1 MKLQKMVLLVL
12 VCLIGSFQSVLNA
25 AVQPT
30 FSNSQSETWYYIQ
43 FCRSGLVLTDHGKG
57 SVATIEQPAGQN
69 TQLWKLVGNSGNFQ
83 LVNKA
88 GRYVNIKGNYKS
100 SWGQVTNTLRVT
112 SGNQSMSEGL
122 SLHQSAHSS
131 YSSKYEIQQNKTYGS
146 FFFKYKLS
154 FNQWGGTSSGTEVG
168 LYDADNENNPVDFV
182 LVEGD
187 NGGEGGEGG
196 QPGLIETPD
205 VTVHGISGYTPADK
219 HTLWYTAP
227 ASNWMEYSLPIG
239 NGQLGASLF
248 GGVGRDEI
256 QFNEKT
262 LWSGTS
268 TSVGT
273 NGNGN
278 SYGKYLNFGSMFI
291 TNMDANLVQA
301 KDYHRD
307 LSLSNA
313 TGSISFSNGAVDYKR
328 EYIVSYPDKVIA
340 THLTATE
347 KGKISVKITLAPG
360 ISSSVK
366 YANGEAAFSGKLD
379 VVSYNAR
386 VKVVPTGGKVTTDG
400 SGIIVDSA
408 DELLVLLAA
417 GTDYDAYSSTYTSN
431 TNGLVS
437 TISNRLEAAANKG
450 WEAIYADHVADY
462 KPYFDRVV
470 LDLQGSENR
479 MTTKSL
485 VDNYNGGTSANDLM
499 LEEMYFNY
507 GRYLSIASSRGVD
520 LPSNLQGI
528 WNNNNNAA
536 WNSDIHAN
544 INVQMNYWPTEMTNL
559 TEMHE
564 PFLNYIINMSKSES
578 WKCWAKESGQSRGW
592 TCFTENNIFG
602 GVGVWAHNYVI
613 ENAWYCTHLWQH
625 YRYTMDKTFL
635 KKAFPAMLSAT
646 QYWLD
651 RLILKDGQY
660 LCPKEYSP
668 EHGPQAEDGV
678 AHAQQ
683 LVYELFSN
691 TLDAVNI
698 LGADQCGISS
708 KDLKD
713 LKERFAKL
721 DKGLA
726 TEKYTGLWGSG
737 NGVSNGAQLLREWK
751 YSNYSVG
758 QKGHRHMSH
767 LMCLYPFS
775 QVESGSNLF
784 NAAVNSLKLRGDK
797 STGWSMGWKINLWAR
812 ALNGN
817 RAHNILKLA
826 LRHSTSQG
834 VDESKGGIYYN
845 LYDSHAPFQIDGNF
859 GACAGIAEMLFQ
871 SHSGAL
877 HFLPALPDTW
887 KNGSVSGLKGIGD
900 FTAAVVWKNGKATKI
915 TLNNNKGEACLV
927 RYAGV
932 DKVLVTV
939 NGAGVVPE
947 AKGNDTFLIPSK
959 AGDEI
964 VIDFS
969 QPAYE
974 GGTEG
979 GDQPG
984 GGEGGD
990 QPGGGEGG
998 DQPGGGEGGDQPG
1011 GGEGGD
1017 QPGGGEGGDQ
1027 PGSGTEVDP
1036 AISAAVAKANEA
1048 IAKVGVGCPATDAQT
1063 RVALQQL
1070 IEKPTTVK
1078 EIESAISA
1086 FMNETHEIEMPQD
1099 GMTYILSS
1107 VAHNGAKSYFV
1118 HAGSGLSVN
1127 MDAAKATAY
1136 TCKLIN
1142 GATGEFA
1149 FVAPD
1154 GKFLVWKGP
1163 NGKEGFWFWAK
1174 THGYNDN
1181 KGYANSYD
1189 ATYCDL
1195 TLEKLTIGGQVAAKS
1210 NADLFGLMTLKGM
1223 RYSRNSYSYF
1233 AIAPNGAFDGAN
1245 EPYFDNSYSSAIL
1258 IEPVEAQAV
1267 DFVIGNGDDDD
1278 DDDDDDDFEEE
1289 RWEETTGIGTVEKVM
1304 KEDAPVYDLMGRR
1317 VTELVKG
1324 KIYIKNG
1331 KKFFAK

>member
-1 MKLQKMVLLVL
+1 M
-12 VCLIGSFQSVLNA
+12 LNA

-30 FSNSQSETWYYIQ
+30 FSNSQSDTWYYIQ
-43 FCRSGLVLTDHGKG
+43 FCRSGLVLTDHGNG
-57 SVATIEQPAGQN
+57 GVATIEQPTGQN

-100 SWGQVTNTLRVT
+100 SWGQVSNTLRVT
-112 SGNQSMSEGL
+112 TGNKAMSEGL
-122 SLHQSAHSS
+122 SLYNSSNSS
-131 YSSKYEIQQNKTYGS
+131 YRGKFEIQQNKTYGS

-154 FNQWGGTSSGTEVG
+154 FNQWGGTSAGTEVG
-168 LYDADNENNPVDFV
+168 LYDADSENNPVDFV
-182 LVEGD
+182 LVEG
-187 NGGEGGEGG
+187 GSEGG
-196 QPGLIETPD
+196 QVGPIESPD
-205 VTVHGISGYTPADK
+205 VTVVGIQNYVPADK
-219 HTLWYTAP
+219 NTLWYTEP
-227 ASNWMEYSLPIG
+227 ANNWMEYSLPIG

-273 NGNGN
+273 KGNGN

-291 TNMDANLVQA
+291 TNMDANLVQVRN
-301 KDYHRD
+301 YHRD
-307 LSLSNA
+307 LSLGNA
-313 TGSISFSNGAVDYKR
+313 TGSTEYTSADGRVNYKR
-328 EYIVSYPDKVIA
+328 EYIVSYPDKVVA

-360 ISSSVK
+360 ISSKVS
-366 YANGEAAFSGKLD
+366 YANDEATFAGKLD

-386 VKVVPTGGKVTTDG
+386 VKVVPTGGKITTDG
-400 SGIIVDSA
+400 SGIVVDGA
-408 DELLVLLAA
+408 DELMVLLAA
-417 GTDYDAYSSTYTSN
+417 GTDFDAYSPTYTSN
-431 TNGLVS
+431 TNGLASV
-437 TISNRLEAAANKG
+437 ISNRLETAAGKG
-450 WEAIYADHVADY
+450 WKAIYSDHLADY
-462 KPYFDRVV
+462 QPYFNRVV

-479 MTTKSL
+479 MTTKRL
-485 VDNYNGGTSANDLM
+485 VDNYKGGTSANDLM
-499 LEEMYFNY
+499 LEELYFNY

-520 LPSNLQGI
+520 LPNNLQGI
-528 WNNNNNAA
+528 WNNDNNAA

-578 WKCWAKESGQSRGW
+578 WKRWAKESGQSRGW
-592 TCFTENNIFG
+592 TCYTENNIFG

-613 ENAWYCTHLWQH
+613 GNAWYCTHLWQH
-625 YRYTMDKTFL
+625 YRYTLDKAFL

-651 RLILKDGQY
+651 RLILKNGQY
-660 LCPKEYSP
+660 LCPDEYSP
-668 EHGPQAEDGV
+668 EHGPAAEDGV

-691 TLDAVNI
+691 TLDAVDA

-713 LKERFAKL
+713 LKERFSKL

-726 TEKYTGLWGSG
+726 TEAYTGSWGSG
-737 NGVSNGAQLLREWK
+737 NGVSNGASLLREWK
-751 YSNYSVG
+751 YSNYNVG
-758 QKGHRHMSH
+758 QNGHRHMSH

-775 QVESGSNLF
+775 QVESGSDLF

-826 LRHSTSQG
+826 LRHSTSYAC
-834 VDESKGGIYYN
+834 DESRGGIYYN

-871 SHSGAL
+871 SHRDVL

-887 KNGSVSGLKGIGD
+887 KNGSVAGLKGIGD
-900 FTAAVVWKNGKATKI
+900 FTAAVDWKNGKATKI
-915 TLNNNKGEACLV
+915 TIHNNKGEACMV

-932 DKVLVTV
+932 DKVHVTV
-939 NGAGVVPE
+939 NGAGIVTE

-964 VIDFS
+964 VIDFNA
-969 QPAYE
+969 PAFE

-984 GGEGGD
+984 GNEGEGGNEGGD
-990 QPGGGEGG
+990 QPGGNEGEGDDQPGGNEGGGSEGG
-998 DQPGGGEGGDQPG
+998 DQPTEP
-1011 GGEGGD
+1011 
-1017 QPGGGEGGDQ
+1017 
-1027 PGSGTEVDP
+1027 EVDP
-1036 AISAAVAKANEA
+1036 ALPAAVAKANEA
-1048 IAKVGVGCPATDAQT
+1048 IAKVGVGCPAATAQT
-1063 RVALQQL
+1063 RVALQKL
-1070 IEKPTTVK
+1070 IDTPTTVK
-1078 EIESAISA
+1078 EIEAAIDA
-1086 FMNETHEIEMPQD
+1086 FMNETNEIEMPED
-1099 GMTYILSS
+1099 GKAYILAS
-1107 VAHNGAKSYFV
+1107 VAHNGKKSYFV
-1118 HAGSGLSVN
+1118 HSGSGLSVN
-1127 MDAAKATAY
+1127 KDAAKATAY

-1163 NGKEGFWFWAK
+1163 DGTEGFWFWAK

-1195 TLEKLTIGGQVAAKS
+1195 SIEKLKKGGHVSVKS
-1210 NADLFGLMTLKGM
+1210 NADLFGLMTIKGM
-1223 RYSRNSYSYF
+1223 RYSRNSHSYF
-1233 AIAPNGAFDGAN
+1233 AISPNGSFDGAN
-1245 EPYFDNSYSSAIL
+1245 EPYFDGSYSSAIM
-1258 IEPVEAQAV
+1258 IETANTKAV
-1267 DFVIGNGDDDD
+1267 KVNFGLNNGD
-1278 DDDDDDDFEEE
+1278 EEE
-1289 RWEETTGIGTVEKVM
+1289 EEENGLWGETTGVEDTAVAQEVKN
-1304 KEDAPVYDLMGRR
+1304 APVYDLMGRR
-1317 VTELVKG
+1317 VTVLVKG
-1324 KIYIKNG
+1324 KIYIQNG
-1331 KKFFAK
+1331 RKFIAR